1 MTVMMVGN
9 PDCILSGSPV
19 GSQEADASR
28 LVMSIACRYDA

>member
-9 PDCILSGSPV
+9 PVCRLSGNPV

-28 LVMSIACRYDA
+28 LMMIACCYET

>member
-9 PDCILSGSPV
+9 PACRLSGSPV